1 MTAHRP
7 SLLALVL
14 STTLVALAV
23 TTPATAAVPEQLHYQ
38 GVLQNSAGEPI
49 HCPDLAACPDG
60 LPDLTFRLY
69 DQAEGGAA
77 IWEETQ
83 ADVSIHHGH
92 FQVVLGATSPVGV
105 ELLQGSTYLGVE
117 VETAGEMSPR
127 QAVVSTPYAL
137 RAQAADN
144 LGGLPAS
151 EYVTTAVLP
160 EICVTPE
167 DLPGLLAELEPGAL
181 PGDGDTLATLSCL
194 PNAIAV
200 WNGAFWDCHDH
211 LADYQGHL
219 AEYDAHVA
227 DYLAH
232 AQDPDAHHPAD
243 SAGLAIKPTS
253 VAIDGGDTQL
263 KDGHLDLGPGAH
275 DHLDAAMVN
284 TLTGGGEAD
293 ALHTHAGLGA
303 GGVCYTVWG
312 KDTCGEGFSV
322 MSKGRMAFGGVN
334 MKLGNEDALG
344 GAASPFCLDEI
355 ALMVQTGANNNGY
368 AESAN
373 GIGWYPGG
381 NGNYQSMASI
391 LSGPIESPSP
401 VKETT
406 NFPPCAL
413 CCK

>member
-1 MTAHRP
+1 MSRFLQFATILLTMA
-7 SLLALVL
+7 LLAP
-14 STTLVALAV
+14 S
-23 TTPATAAVPEQLHYQ
+23 ATAAVPEQLHYQ

-83 ADVSIHHGH
+83 ADVSVHHGH
-92 FQVVLGATSPVGV
+92 FQVVLGATTPVGV

-151 EYVTTAVLP
+151 DYVTSAALP

-167 DLPGLLAELEPGAL
+167 DLPALLAELEPGEV

-200 WNGAFWDCHDH
+200 WNGAFWDCDDH
-211 LADYQGHL
+211 LADYAAHK
-219 AEYDAHVA
+219 AAYDAHDA
-227 DYLAH
+227 AYDAH
-232 AQDPDAHHPAD
+232 AGDPDAHHPAD
-243 SAGLAIKPTS
+243 SAGLDIVPKS
-253 VAIDGGDTQL
+253 VAIEGGDTQL

-275 DHLDAAMVN
+275 DHLDSAMVN
-284 TLTGGGEAD
+284 TLTGGGDAD
-293 ALHTHAGLGA
+293 ALHTHAGLGG
-303 GGVCYTVWG
+303 GGVCYTAWNTTECAESFQAVVQG
-312 KDTCGEGFSV
+312 APYLPVVMVFISGASTATARRPTSLECVAGELEVANVNLNYGGS
-322 MSKGRMAFGGVN
+322 MSIFQ
-334 MKLGNEDALG
+334 
-344 GAASPFCLDEI
+344 GAAPKQF
-355 ALMVQTGANNNGY
+355 
-368 AESAN
+368 
-373 GIGWYPGG
+373 
-381 NGNYQSMASI
+381 
-391 LSGPIESPSP
+391 PSQ
-401 VKETT
+401 
-406 NFPPCAL
+406 CAI